1 MSRRDCPGPQ
11 TRGCD
16 MTKIFSALL
25 LSLAVAA
32 PAFAESPVQASSIVK
47 TADLDLASEAGQRAL
62 DRRISLAVDEVCGTA
77 SDFDL
82 AGKNEVRRCRVETR
96 AKVASDRE
104 QRIAAASPQ
113 PIEVAAR

>member
-1 MSRRDCPGPQ
+1 
-11 TRGCD
+11 
-16 MTKIFSALL
+16 MTKTIFALL

-32 PAFAESPVQASSIVK
+32 PAFAEPPVQASSIVK
-47 TADLDLASEAGQRAL
+47 TADLNLASEPGQRL
-62 DRRISLAVDEVCGTA
+62 LERRISVAIDEVCGTA

-96 AKVASDRE
+96 AKVASDRD

>member
-1 MSRRDCPGPQ
+1 
-11 TRGCD
+11 
-16 MTKIFSALL
+16 MTKTIFALL

-32 PAFAESPVQASSIVK
+32 PAFAEPPVQASSIVK
-47 TADLDLASEAGQRAL
+47 TADLNLASETGQRL
-62 DRRISLAVDEVCGTA
+62 LERRISVAIDEVCGTA

-96 AKVASDRE
+96 AKVASDRD